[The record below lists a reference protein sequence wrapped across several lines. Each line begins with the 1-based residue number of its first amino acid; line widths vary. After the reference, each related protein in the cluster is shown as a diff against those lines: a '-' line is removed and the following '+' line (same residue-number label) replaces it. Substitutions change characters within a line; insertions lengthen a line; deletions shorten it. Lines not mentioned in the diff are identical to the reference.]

1 MSDLARY
8 RAFSD
13 ELVERLGLDIAPVAL
28 AFADTAPT
36 GVPTSD
42 KVVPSA
48 CAFWRAAERAVF
60 FAPAAEHYNCPIGS
74 MVMGFDLPPT
84 VNDQLM
90 DMVGKMTACGY
101 IDPAEPSKIPVNKKG
116 AKGIVYGPL
125 AQFPITADAAL
136 LWLTPLQ
143 AMLWS
148 EAAGG
153 MEWGGKQPTT
163 VFGRPGCAAIPTAL
177 SDRRPSLSFGC
188 IGMRTFTGIPSD
200 RMLAVI
206 SGGDLAAFIDSL
218 RRVKGAN
225 DAMQAAYEG
234 QRAQILGGA
243 AH

>member
-1 MSDLARY
+1 MSVQAQY
-8 RAFSD
+8 RDYSA
-13 ELVERLGLDIAPVAL
+13 ELVKRLGLDITPIAL
-28 AFADTAPT
+28 AFADAAPS

-42 KVVPSA
+42 QVVPSA

-60 FAPAAEHYNCPIGS
+60 FAPAAEHYNCPVGS
-74 MVMGFDLPPT
+74 MVMGFDLPKE
-84 VNDQLM
+84 VSEQLM
-90 DMVGKMTACGY
+90 ATVGKMTACGY
-101 IDPAEPSKIPVNKKG
+101 IDPAEPAKIPVNKKG

-125 AQFPITADAAL
+125 ERFPVAADAVL

-153 MEWGGKQPTT
+153 MEWGGKAPTT

-206 SGGDLAAFIDSL
+206 SGGDLAAFVDAL
-218 RRVKGAN
+218 HRVKGAN
-225 DAMQAAYEG
+225 DTMQAAYEG
-234 QRAQILGGA
+234 HKAQILGGP

>member
-1 MSDLARY
+1 VAAHAQY
-8 RAFSD
+8 RDFAS
-13 ELVERLGLDIAPVAL
+13 ELVDRLGLDIDPIAL
-28 AFADTAPT
+28 AFADGAPA

-42 KVVPSA
+42 SVVPSA
-48 CAFWRAAERAVF
+48 CAFWRIAEREVF
-60 FAPAAEHYNCPIGS
+60 FAAAADHFNCPVGS
-74 MVMGFDLPPT
+74 MVMGFDLPQA
-84 VNDQLM
+84 VNEQLM
-90 DMVGKMTACGY
+90 ATVGKMTACGY
-101 IDPAEPSKIPVNKKG
+101 IDPAEPAKIPTNKKG
-116 AKGIVYGPL
+116 AKGVVYGPL
-125 AQFPITADAAL
+125 ARFPIAADAVI

-153 MEWGGKQPTT
+153 MAWGGKTPTT

-177 SDRRPSLSFGC
+177 SDRRPTLSFGC

-206 SGGDLAAFIDSL
+206 SGGDLAAFVDAL

-234 QRAQILGGA
+234 HKAQILGPGA
-243 AH
+243 

>member
-1 MSDLARY
+1 MSLQAQY
-8 RAFSD
+8 REFST
-13 ELVERLGLDIAPVAL
+13 ELVDRLGLDIAPIAL
-28 AFADTAPT
+28 AFADGAPA
-36 GVPTSD
+36 GVPAAA

-60 FAPAAEHYNCPIGS
+60 FAPAADHFNCPVGS
-74 MVMGFDLPPT
+74 MVMGFELPEAVT
-84 VNDQLM
+84 EQLM
-90 DMVGKMTACGY
+90 ATVGKMTACGY
-101 IDPAEPSKIPVNKKG
+101 IDPAEPAKIPVNKKG
-116 AKGIVYGPL
+116 AKGVVYGPL
-125 AQFPITADAAL
+125 AQFPVAADAVL

-143 AMLWS
+143 AMIWS

-153 MEWGGKQPTT
+153 MEWGGKAPTT

-206 SGGDLAAFIDSL
+206 SGGDLAAFVDAL
-218 RRVKGAN
+218 HRVKGAN

-234 QRAQILGGA
+234 LRTQILGPNA
-243 AH
+243 